1 MFRRDRRL
9 SSFPSLPTVLVGI
22 MKQKQLLSCQ
32 PGAGVQ
38 VPARINKTRANLAE
52 HSNTFLSRFNTCT
65 HIKMYSKNKG
75 ITRERGELE
84 PFTL

>member
-1 MFRRDRRL
+1 MFTRDRRL
-9 SSFPSLPTVLVGI
+9 SSSPSLPPVLVGI
-22 MKQKQLLSCQ
+22 MKQKQLISRQ

-38 VPARINKTRANLAE
+38 VPARVNKTQANLAE

-65 HIKMYSKNKG
+65 HIKVYGKNKG

-84 PFTL
+84 PFML